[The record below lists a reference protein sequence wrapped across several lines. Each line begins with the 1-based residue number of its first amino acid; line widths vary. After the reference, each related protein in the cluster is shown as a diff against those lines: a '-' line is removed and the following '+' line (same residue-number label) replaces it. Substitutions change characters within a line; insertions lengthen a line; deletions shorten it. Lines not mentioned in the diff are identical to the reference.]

1 MRVAAQL
8 PPVHLRLSFDSNDG
22 FAVCLSTEGKGNG
35 GCFICLLWFCSQGH
49 LRCRSLSGSGS
60 PALTA
65 RCLRPPGRAPCL
77 PPAHP
82 PRSPAEVG
90 QILPPAPQREN
101 RAFFTPH
108 RRSVPR
114 CAARLPA
121 SPRRAEAGTAAAG
134 LQPRE
139 SSRGCHAA
147 IHEIP
152 APVLPTR
159 CGALG

>member
-1 MRVAAQL
+1 MCLTSVFWVWITFIFLAARVTGVRCCGPHPSRSAPYPARLWAPALGVTAPQRSCKATVRVAAQL

-90 QILPPAPQREN
+90 
-101 RAFFTPH
+101 
-108 RRSVPR
+108 
-114 CAARLPA
+114 
-121 SPRRAEAGTAAAG
+121 
-134 LQPRE
+134 
-139 SSRGCHAA
+139 
-147 IHEIP
+147 
-152 APVLPTR
+152 
-159 CGALG
+159 